1 MNAETLDFLK
11 ALFAPC
17 EQGFLTFTAI
27 HPDGQHPT
35 PSRHVPVGDPA
46 RLARTLDRL
55 RAANEL
61 GWGAYVAVATRKT
74 DLGRW
79 RRGGQDDLL
88 ALPALFA
95 DIDRPPEEVLPALRD
110 FQPAPSCI
118 VASGRGVHV
127 YWLLATPTQDMH
139 QAKRVLH
146 GLAAALGGDVMSPAQ
161 SMRLVGTRNTK
172 THAGGA
178 LCHLLELH
186 PERRYSL
193 DDFAPYAFS
202 PRQTCSHFPRQT
214 TGELN
219 PRVVDAL
226 TDCFLAHGYKPRGS
240 WLNGPCVYP
249 ERHQHGDAHPS
260 FGYNTTSGFGYCH
273 VCGTLLT
280 KDLCG
285 AMGID
290 LASLGGLIKPARD
303 TIPVHLHPSARH

>member
-1 MNAETLDFLK
+1 MNADTLTFLE

-27 HPDGQHPT
+27 HPDGRHST

-46 RLARTLDRL
+46 CLTRTLDKL
-55 RAANEL
+55 MAANDQ

-74 DLGRW
+74 NLGRW
-79 RRGGQDDLL
+79 RRGGQDELL

-95 DIDRPPEEVLPALRD
+95 DIDRPPKDVLPELRD
-110 FQPAPSCI
+110 FQPAPSYI
-118 VASGRGVHV
+118 VASGRGVHG
-127 YWLLATPTQDMH
+127 YWLLATPTQDMR
-139 QAKRVLH
+139 QAKSVLH
-146 GLAAALGGDVMSPAQ
+146 GLAAVLRGDVMSPAQ
-161 SMRLVGTRNTK
+161 SMRLVGTRSTK
-172 THAGGA
+172 VQAGGA
-178 LCHLLELH
+178 LCRLLEFH

-193 DDFAPYAFS
+193 GDFAQYATL
-202 PRQTCSHFPRQT
+202 PRKTCSHSPRQT
-214 TGELN
+214 TGKLN

-226 TDCFLAHGYKPRGS
+226 AELFLAHGYKSRGT

-249 ERHQHGDAHPS
+249 EHHQHGDARPS
-260 FGYNTTSGFGYCH
+260 FGYNTATGYACCH

-290 LASLGGLIKPARD
+290 PADLGGLMKPARD
-303 TIPVHLHPSARH
+303 TKPVQFGTAAR

>member
-1 MNAETLDFLK
+1 MNADTLDFLK

-27 HPDGQHPT
+27 HPDGRHPT

-46 RLARTLDRL
+46 CLARTLDRL
-55 RAANEL
+55 NAANEQ
-61 GWGAYVAVATRKT
+61 GWGAYVAVATRKAN
-74 DLGRW
+74 LGRW

-95 DIDRPPEEVLPALRD
+95 DLDRSPEDVLRELRG

-127 YWLLATPTQDMH
+127 YWLLVTPTQDMR
-139 QAKRVLH
+139 QAKSVLR
-146 GLAAALGGDVMSPAQ
+146 GLAAALRGDVMSPAQ

-172 THAGGA
+172 AQVNGA
-178 LCHLLELH
+178 PCRLLEFY

-193 DDFAPYAFS
+193 DDFAPCAIS
-202 PRQTCSHFPRQT
+202 PRKTCCYAPRPS

-226 TDCFLAHGYKPRGS
+226 ADRFLALGFKPRGA

-249 ERHQHGDAHPS
+249 ERHKRGDAHPS
-260 FGYNTTSGFGYCH
+260 FGYNTASGYGFCH

-280 KDLCG
+280 RDLCG

-290 LASLGGLIKPARD
+290 PMALGGLMRPARD
-303 TIPVHLHPSARH
+303 TIPVQLHPSARH

>member
-1 MNAETLDFLK
+1 MSTETLDFLK

-46 RLARTLDRL
+46 CLTRTLDRL
-55 RAANEL
+55 NAANEQ

-74 DLGRW
+74 NLGRW
-79 RRGGQDDLL
+79 RRGGLDDLL

-95 DIDRPPEEVLPALRD
+95 DIDRSPEIVLHELRN
-110 FQPAPSCI
+110 FRPAPSCI

-127 YWLLATPTQDMH
+127 YWLLATPTQDMR
-139 QAKRVLH
+139 QAKHVLR
-146 GLAAALGGDVMSPAQ
+146 GLAAALHGDVMSPAQ

-172 THAGGA
+172 VRAGGA
-178 LCHLLELH
+178 PCRLLEFH

-193 DDFAPYAFS
+193 DDFAQYATL
-202 PRQTCSHFPRQT
+202 PRKTRSHSPRQT

-226 TDCFLAHGYKPRGS
+226 AALFLAHGYKSRGP

-249 ERHQHGDAHPS
+249 KHHRHGDAHPS
-260 FGYNTTSGFGYCH
+260 FGYNTATGYAYCH

-280 KDLCG
+280 KDLCDV
-285 AMGID
+285 MGID
-290 LASLGGLIKPARD
+290 PMALGGLMKPAGD
-303 TIPVHLHPSARH
+303 TKLVQIGTAAR